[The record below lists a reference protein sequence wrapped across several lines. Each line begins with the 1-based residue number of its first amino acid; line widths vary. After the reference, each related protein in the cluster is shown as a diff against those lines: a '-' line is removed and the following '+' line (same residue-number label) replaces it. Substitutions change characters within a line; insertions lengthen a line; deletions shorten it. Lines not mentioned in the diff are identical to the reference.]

1 MSKKSSIVFLIGLA
15 IIGACVVVSG
25 CTSAQNDQGAVQNNQ
40 TVPATPY
47 EAASTT
53 APATTLV
60 TSAPVTSQTTVMS
73 TTATPAPAV
82 VSVTLNSAEKQA
94 KLGSFTQKVSGRT
107 FLVLDLTIKN
117 NDTNED
123 FEYTNASFALVDK
136 TASPPHTLSPLTTIV
151 TGSLENPFTT
161 GMVPVK
167 SEKTGQIVFSVNEN
181 SGLYKFTLYDAKGKE
196 ITSIDN
202 ITVA

>member
-1 MSKKSSIVFLIGLA
+1 MSKNTLIVFLIGLA
-15 IIGACVVVSG
+15 IIGSCVFVSG
-25 CTSAQNDQGAVQNNQ
+25 CTSAQNNQGTVQDTR
-40 TVPATPY
+40 TVTATPLPT
-47 EAASTT
+47 AVSTT
-53 APATTLV
+53 APATTPV
-60 TSAPVTSQTTVMS
+60 TSAQVTVQTTVIT
-73 TTATPAPAV
+73 TTATPTPAV
-82 VSVTLNSAEKQA
+82 VSVTLNSAVKQA

-117 NDTNED
+117 NDANED

-136 TASPPHTLSPLTTIV
+136 TATPHTLSPLTTIV
-151 TGSLENPFTT
+151 TGSLENPFTS

-167 SEKTGQIVFSVNEN
+167 SEKTGQLVFSVNEN
-181 SGLYKFTLYDAKGKE
+181 SGLYKFMLYDPQGNA